1 MSRKLWAVLN
11 LVRLIRVPINMPPLK
26 TCSVKAIAAM
36 NSSIRLMKQIKGRP
50 IAAISV
56 LLATF
61 IFDASLAG
69 ANEHAGRCERHI
81 LHNAKKYQVPVGIL
95 YAVGLTETGN
105 KGSLH
110 PFAMNVEGR
119 SMFTASK
126 SEALRRFAK
135 AKASGA
141 KLIDVGC
148 MQINHYWH
156 KSAFASVEEMF
167 EPEKN
172 VAYAAKFLSK
182 LRKREGNWTLAVAR
196 YHAGPDNNPAQKK
209 YVCRVL
215 ANIVAAGFGKWSQ
228 TSRTFCGKPQR
239 RSQKKVRPK
248 SVGRTL

>member
-1 MSRKLWAVLN
+1 
-11 LVRLIRVPINMPPLK
+11 MPAL
-26 TCSVKAIAAM
+26 TIAA
-36 NSSIRLMKQIKGRP
+36 LLT
-50 IAAISV
+50 IS
-56 LLATF
+56 
-61 IFDASLAG
+61 IFDTSLAVAG
-69 ANEHAGRCERHI
+69 EHAGRCERHI

-119 SMFTASK
+119 SMFARSK
-126 SEALRRFAK
+126 SEALQSFAK

-141 KLIDVGC
+141 DLIDVGC

-156 KSAFASVEEMF
+156 KSAFASVEDMF

-172 VAYAAKFLSK
+172 VAYAAMFLQQ
-182 LRKREGNWTLAVAR
+182 LRRREGSWTLAVAR
-196 YHAGPDNNPAQKK
+196 YHAGPNNNPAQKK

-228 TSRTFCGKPQR
+228 TSRTFCSSPAKRP
-239 RSQKKVRPK
+239 QKKTRP
-248 SVGRTL
+248 RTLGRAL